1 MFSRSRT
8 TGPPMTE
15 PNIKSPNAW
24 LDPANLNYT
33 RALTLMA
40 LGAIAGLVL
49 AAIGLFTA
57 KGTSTLV
64 VPPEDVALVN
74 QQPIVRSD
82 YLAQL
87 SALYDTD
94 FSHATP
100 EQRKT
105 VLDDMIREELFV
117 QRGTELDVAAAD
129 PTVRTDMVSAVEQQS
144 ATDAMTQ
151 LPNDDKLL
159 AYYQA
164 HKERYSTEGYMQLDD
179 LVFPKVTADAV
190 LAQARMLPPAQA
202 IARLGAKENSKAIGN
217 EFYFAARVD
226 LGDRLAG
233 IAEGLNDGAVS
244 GPVALPDGLHILY
257 MTKNVKPVLLNF
269 YNAKPKVLE
278 DYRRDAVQRMTVHEQ
293 DFLRERANILIAK
306 DAQ

>member
-1 MFSRSRT
+1 
-8 TGPPMTE
+8 MTE
-15 PNIKSPNAW
+15 PNRKSSNAW

-82 YLAQL
+82 YLTQL
-87 SALYDTD
+87 RALYDTD
-94 FSHATP
+94 LSHATP
-100 EQRKT
+100 EQRKS
-105 VLDDMIREELFV
+105 VLNDMIREELFV

-159 AYYQA
+159 AFYQA
-164 HKERYSTEGYMQLDD
+164 HKDRYSSEGYMELHD
-179 LVFPKVTADAV
+179 LVFPRSATAAV
-190 LAQARMLPPAQA
+190 LALARTLAPAQA
-202 IARLGAKENSKAIGN
+202 VAQLGAKENSKAVGN
-217 EFYFAARVD
+217 EFYFAARID
-226 LGDRLAG
+226 LGEQLAG
-233 IAEGLNDGAVS
+233 IAEGMENGAVS
-244 GPVALPDGLHILY
+244 SPVALPDGSHILY
-257 MTKNVKPVLLNF
+257 MAKNAKPVLLDF
-269 YNAKPKVLE
+269 YSAKPKVLE
-278 DYRRDAVQRMTVHEQ
+278 DYRRDAVARMNVHEQ

-306 DAQ
+306 DVQ

>member
-1 MFSRSRT
+1 
-8 TGPPMTE
+8 MTE
-15 PNIKSPNAW
+15 HNHKSAKAW

-33 RALTLMA
+33 RALSLMA

-87 SALYDTD
+87 RALFDTD
-94 FSHATP
+94 LSHATP
-100 EQRKT
+100 EQRKS

-129 PTVRTDMVSAVEQQS
+129 PTLRTDMVSAVEQQS

-164 HKERYSTEGYMQLDD
+164 HKDRYSSEGYMQLHD
-179 LVFPKVTADAV
+179 LVFPKGTSDAV
-190 LAQARMLPPAQA
+190 LAQARTLPPAQA
-202 IARLGAKENSKAIGN
+202 IARLGAKENAKAVGN
-217 EFYFAARVD
+217 EFYFAIRID

-233 IAEGLNDGAVS
+233 IAEGMSEGAVS
-244 GPVALPDGLHILY
+244 APVALLDGSHILY
-257 MTKNVKPVLLNF
+257 MIKNVKPILLDF
-269 YNAKPKVLE
+269 YSAKPKVLE
-278 DYRRDAVQRMTVHEQ
+278 DYRRDAVARMNVHEQ
-293 DFLRERANILIAK
+293 EFLRERANILIAK